1 MSTEQQ
7 GIPKTYKRPGW
18 KLMDISWTKS
28 SAHGLR
34 YICAYCGREA
44 LGTGR
49 LERNHRD
56 DCPKFGEQIRTEREQ
71 REQQRRRD
79 DLVRRAVA
87 MVSAWDNERLE
98 RFLATSAE
106 EGNP

>member
-7 GIPKTYKRPGW
+7 EIPKTYKRPGW
-18 KLMDISWTKS
+18 KLMGISWTKD
-28 SAHGLR
+28 SAYGVR

-56 DCPKFGEQIRTEREQ
+56 DCSKFGEQIRTGREQ

-98 RFLATSAE
+98 RFLAESAE
-106 EGNP
+106 EGKP